1 MTGMGS
7 KGVHPRAVA
16 VRSAANRLRWEVDLA
31 LGVWPQFPATSGGQL
46 DAVAALD
53 EVAETV
59 AILHRILLT
68 IEENVPE
75 DMRRGII
82 DGRDIPAR
90 FAAMVA
96 HHSRMHEVPR

>member
-7 KGVHPRAVA
+7 KGVHPRATA

-31 LGVWPQFPATSGGQL
+31 LGVWPDFPATSNGQL

-53 EVAETV
+53 EIAEAV
-59 AILHRILLT
+59 AILHRIVVT
-68 IEENVPE
+68 IDERLPE

-82 DGRDIPAR
+82 DGRAVPAR